1 MDVATG
7 LEVGLCLVLL
17 FAGWGWRWREAP
29 ARLLLRQPPGTS
41 RPGTRAQRAFTL
53 IELLVVIAII
63 AILAA
68 LLLPALARS
77 KEKARL
83 TACTSNLRQFGLS
96 LTMYVDDAAQR
107 FPRADFSD
115 NLLGLPPATHSNS
128 LPQALLP
135 YKLGEKIFTC
145 ATMRALTSR
154 GTNYPTDYNYLCVH
168 GWSVLPYFAGFDNDR
183 SGVCDHTVSTIRRT
197 AEKPMVV
204 CDGLGEH
211 VGVSGD
217 AVSNPSGGGVRGGQ
231 NTLYVDGHVEILR
244 GTMQDIMAR
253 YQLPN
258 Q

>member
-1 MDVATG
+1 MVAGTVWQEG
-7 LEVGLCLVLL
+7 LRVLL
-17 FAGWGWRWREAP
+17 RFAGLRRGVGSSRGYITLSRTT
-29 ARLLLRQPPGTS
+29 RLGV
-41 RPGTRAQRAFTL
+41 RAWRAFTL

-63 AILAA
+63 AILAS
-68 LLLPALARS
+68 LLLPALARA

-83 TACTSNLRQFGLS
+83 AACSSNLRQFGLG
-96 LTMYVDDAAQR
+96 LTMYLDDAGQR

-115 NLLGLPPATHSNS
+115 NLLGMPPATHSNS
-128 LPQALLP
+128 LRQVFLS
-135 YKLGEKIFTC
+135 YKLPEKIFVC
-145 ATMRALTSR
+145 ATLRALASR

-168 GWSVLPYFAGFDNDR
+168 GWSVLPYFQGFDNDR
-183 SGVCDHTVSTIRRT
+183 SGVCDHLSSTIRRA

-217 AVSNPSGGGVRGGQ
+217 AVSNPGGGGVRGGQ